1 MFELL
6 FFLVNFPYFLYHLSS
21 ILGAGNSTR
30 FKKRFRFLDSM
41 TKVRIKLA
49 SIDISA
55 LNPVI
60 QSIKDITTRA
70 GVVMRGPIPIPTRRL
85 KVTTRKSPCG
95 NGTATFDRFEMRVHR
110 RIIDIPAED
119 RILHPIMKLQ
129 IPRSVQIKIEMKD

>member
-1 MFELL
+1 M
-6 FFLVNFPYFLYHLSS
+6 
-21 ILGAGNSTR
+21 A
-30 FKKRFRFLDSM
+30 
-41 TKVRIKLA
+41 KVRIKLA
-49 SIDISA
+49 SIDINA

-60 QSIKDITTRA
+60 NSIKEITVRA
-70 GVVMRGPIPIPTRRL
+70 GALMRGPIPLPTRRL